1 MECTKQLSI
10 LKTLNI
16 NLWITA
22 NAGSGKTTQLVNR
35 FLFLLQNG
43 IKPEEIVCITYT
55 EAGAKEMKDRIISI
69 AKQHNLNIKE
79 HQLNISTI
87 HAYCL
92 KLLTTNKILPENIKI
107 LNNDKYTVDK
117 IITKIENNIDEILEK
132 KSDDIVE
139 NFIISLA
146 KTESFTSFQ
155 RNIKDIINNQLWFFN
170 LFDSISNKKT
180 ESNILESIDLSK
192 ISQLLPKS
200 LQHFVGKMPEIHSKG
215 LALQQELQK
224 YDVEVLFKEIQ
235 NIIGKKNEKELS
247 NFIDNNGNVLQ
258 QEIRKIKNWKNIVL
272 TKSGKPRKSVEK
284 SNFFLIKE
292 IQQYFLD
299 GMCQLGV
306 DATYSMLCFAYYVLR
321 EYQNI
326 KQQMQ
331 VNTYDDLLFQALKSI
346 TNDNLFNEKIAN
358 NGSNIKHLM
367 LDEAQDTN
375 PTSWKIIADIVKKTK
390 CYFFIVGDKKQSIY
404 RFQGARIEE
413 YEKNKTIFADI
424 SKQLGIPFNDS
435 VKLSTSYRSTQQ
447 ILDEADKFCNTP
459 ENKQAFTSD
468 ENEIIKH
475 YACDQN
481 VNQNNLEKA
490 IIYNDIEVDSA
501 DKNKYEEEENNQ
513 NNHKEN
519 MWKKQTEKLLDKQR
533 KRQQQI
539 DDIASLLYQYIKLDT
554 QYQCDRGKNNGSIAI
569 IYPRGTTK
577 NNIIFDIISSM
588 RDKYKINVIMN
599 TENEKYSIYYNDLI
613 EILNFYV
620 LQNDDINLA
629 CLLKSEIFNFN
640 DKMLAEICLSPNRL
654 STINKTLWST
664 MKLQYLLDK
673 NEQQKLDFAITNLK
687 QIISCETLGELLD
700 LIEKLM
706 KNAPT
711 NNYLHPFMMIK
722 TSYQKYENQFDY
734 DVRGFLEL
742 LKNEKIILPKDD
754 FTEHT
759 NDNISTIY
767 FSTIHGVKGME
778 FDNVILIDLNSSA
791 KQQNNKLLFFEDC
804 FWYKISKTTCETE
817 CLEAFDELNNK
828 IKQQEQQ
835 EHNEDLRLHYVA
847 ITRAKQRFICITA
860 KK

>member
-1 MECTKQLSI
+1 MENTEQLSI
-10 LKTLNI
+10 LKTLNT

-79 HQLNISTI
+79 HQLNISTV

-117 IITKIENNIDEILEK
+117 IITKIENNIDEILAK
-132 KSDDIVE
+132 TSDDIVE

-215 LALQQELQK
+215 LALQQELQTQAA
-224 YDVEVLFKEIQ
+224 ELLFQEIK

-346 TNDNLFNEKIAN
+346 TNDSLFNKNIAN
-358 NGSNIKHLM
+358 NGSNIKYLM

-390 CYFFIVGDKKQSIY
+390 CYFFIVGDK
-404 RFQGARIEE
+404 
-413 YEKNKTIFADI
+413 
-424 SKQLGIPFNDS
+424 
-435 VKLSTSYRSTQQ
+435 
-447 ILDEADKFCNTP
+447 
-459 ENKQAFTSD
+459 
-468 ENEIIKH
+468 
-475 YACDQN
+475 
-481 VNQNNLEKA
+481 
-490 IIYNDIEVDSA
+490 
-501 DKNKYEEEENNQ
+501 
-513 NNHKEN
+513 
-519 MWKKQTEKLLDKQR
+519 
-533 KRQQQI
+533 
-539 DDIASLLYQYIKLDT
+539 
-554 QYQCDRGKNNGSIAI
+554 
-569 IYPRGTTK
+569 
-577 NNIIFDIISSM
+577 
-588 RDKYKINVIMN
+588 
-599 TENEKYSIYYNDLI
+599 
-613 EILNFYV
+613 
-620 LQNDDINLA
+620 
-629 CLLKSEIFNFN
+629 
-640 DKMLAEICLSPNRL
+640 
-654 STINKTLWST
+654 
-664 MKLQYLLDK
+664 
-673 NEQQKLDFAITNLK
+673 
-687 QIISCETLGELLD
+687 
-700 LIEKLM
+700 
-706 KNAPT
+706 
-711 NNYLHPFMMIK
+711 
-722 TSYQKYENQFDY
+722 
-734 DVRGFLEL
+734 
-742 LKNEKIILPKDD
+742 
-754 FTEHT
+754 
-759 NDNISTIY
+759 
-767 FSTIHGVKGME
+767 
-778 FDNVILIDLNSSA
+778 NS
-791 KQQNNKLLFFEDC
+791 F
-804 FWYKISKTTCETE
+804 
-817 CLEAFDELNNK
+817 
-828 IKQQEQQ
+828 
-835 EHNEDLRLHYVA
+835 
-847 ITRAKQRFICITA
+847 
-860 KK
+860 